1 YLSDNHFK
9 MAFCEKICSALLD
22 YNTSK
27 IVHIKS
33 KKVGLINRLIQLAI
47 IAYIIG
53 ECSCCRYVI
62 IYKKGYQEKQKPY
75 SSVTT
80 KLKGVSFTN
89 LTLKKHG
96 SFPFY
101 SGPHVWDEADYVVPP
116 EESNAFFVIT
126 NLIITPDQKQDV
138 CPESDGINGVIC
150 RNDSDCT
157 PNEPT
162 LYGHGIQTGKCVNS
176 TTNST
181 VQVCQIFAWCPIELD
196 KTPMPQFD
204 PKLEKGKPLLDA
216 SKHTVL
222 VKNTVQFP
230 AFKIS
235 KRNIDAHSNTAELK
249 KCNYN
254 KDTAPLCPIFTLK
267 TIVEEAGEDFTNLA
281 YKGGVMGIII
291 NWDCDFDTL
300 TYSCKPVYSFRR

>member
-1 YLSDNHFK
+1 MPCL
-9 MAFCEKICSALLD
+9 
-22 YNTSK
+22 
-27 IVHIKS
+27 
-33 KKVGLINRLIQLAI
+33 
-47 IAYIIG
+47 
-53 ECSCCRYVI
+53 
-62 IYKKGYQEKQKPY
+62 
-75 SSVTT
+75 
-80 KLKGVSFTN
+80 GVSQS
-89 LTLKKHG
+89 LTLTIRYPSHKVPQVFKK
-96 SFPFY
+96 
-101 SGPHVWDEADYVVPP
+101 
-116 EESNAFFVIT
+116 
-126 NLIITPDQKQDV
+126 
-138 CPESDGINGVIC
+138 
-150 RNDSDCT
+150 
-157 PNEPT
+157 
-162 LYGHGIQTGKCVNS
+162 KCVNS